1 MKPVTSLWSEFKSFA
16 FKGNMIDMAVG
27 VVIGAAFGAVIKS
40 LVDNIFMPLVSY
52 VSPSTSYTDWHFGK
66 IMIGRFIA
74 DLITFLV
81 VALAV
86 FITIV
91 KLLGAVMRKAAPA
104 PAPSEPTT
112 KECPMCLSVIP
123 LKALKCAHCT
133 ADLAPTIAA
142 ATGAV

>member
-133 ADLAPTIAA
+133 ADLAPTTAA